1 MGDCDPA
8 LDDLSCC
15 SDDSQCGLGE
25 GDCDSDSHCAGDLTC
40 GNDNCPSPA
49 ASYMDCCEGKLVLKF
64 NSKDKMKIGQQNT
77 QQKNNLQDFEAV
89 PASKAD
95 AA

>member
-15 SDDSQCGLGE
+15 SDDSRCGLGE

-40 GNDNCPSPA
+40 GTDNCA
-49 ASYMDCCEGKLVLKF
+49 AGASYMDCCEGNHILI
-64 NSKDKMKIGQQNT
+64 KM
-77 QQKNNLQDFEAV
+77 
-89 PASKAD
+89 
-95 AA
+95 

>member
-15 SDDSQCGLGE
+15 SDNSQCGLGE

-40 GNDNCPSPA
+40 GTDNCA
-49 ASYMDCCEGKLVLKF
+49 AGASYMDCCEGNHILI
-64 NSKDKMKIGQQNT
+64 KM
-77 QQKNNLQDFEAV
+77 
-89 PASKAD
+89 
-95 AA
+95 

>member
-64 NSKDKMKIGQQNT
+64 NSKDKIKHLCNYVLMSPSYVKYFKQSP
-77 QQKNNLQDFEAV
+77 KANN
-89 PASKAD
+89 S
-95 AA
+95 

>member
-15 SDDSQCGLGE
+15 TDDSQCGLGE

-40 GNDNCPSPA
+40 GTDNCA
-49 ASYMDCCEGKLVLKF
+49 AGASYMDCCEGNHIF
-64 NSKDKMKIGQQNT
+64 IKM
-77 QQKNNLQDFEAV
+77 
-89 PASKAD
+89 
-95 AA
+95 